1 MSSIFFRCTT
11 GRGAVRQTSR
21 VRQRLSTRP
30 MSSSSS
36 PPSSSSGKFS
46 TFAKVS
52 LMAAVSITSYGIGA
66 ISPPDPIS
74 MLYPR
79 PAPAP
84 PADPT
89 SVESLAYTSA
99 LETELQT
106 LPAIQ
111 ALRARADADEWYET
125 RPHAHIPEETRVNKL
140 TAGSL
145 RGPGKLAL
153 FPLARVKKDES
164 EAVIFIHLGRG
175 LCGHDGI
182 VHGGLLAT
190 LLDEALARNAITNL
204 PAKVGV
210 TATLDLSY
218 RAPTK
223 ADQFIVLKTKLL
235 DLNGRKATV
244 SGRAEDLQGN
254 LLVDAKAL
262 FIQPRY
268 AKMLDPSLI
277 RQNLG
282 EPPVAD
288 GEKLPK

>member
-1 MSSIFFRCTT
+1 MSSIFFRYTA
-11 GRGAVRQTSR
+11 GRGVVRQTSR
-21 VRQRLSTRP
+21 IRQRICNRP

-36 PPSSSSGKFS
+36 TPSSNSSKFS

-89 SVESLAYTSA
+89 SVESLAYTAA

-223 ADQFIVLKTKLL
+223 ADQFIVLKTQLL
-235 DLNGRKATV
+235 QLNGRKATV

-254 LLVDAKAL
+254 LLVEAKAL

-282 EPPVAD
+282 EPPAAD
-288 GEKLPK
+288 GA

>member
-36 PPSSSSGKFS
+36 LPSSSSGKFS

-84 PADPT
+84 SADPT
-89 SVESLAYTSA
+89 SVESLAYTAA

-106 LPAIQ
+106 LPEIQ
-111 ALRARADADEWYET
+111 ALRARGDADEWYET
-125 RPHAHIPEETRVNKL
+125 RLHAHIPEETRVNKL

-164 EAVIFIHLGRG
+164 EAIIFIHLGRG

-235 DLNGRKATV
+235 EVNGRKATV

-254 LLVDAKAL
+254 LLVEAKAL